1 MHLFEL
7 DDRSV
12 WDNLNADLSAIL
24 YHLREPDQGIALD
37 DVVRIM
43 RKQGYPY
50 VKSSIQKAVDE
61 LPYIDNLDGKI
72 TFKSGE
78 KLPGMEEPGAALPAD
93 EPVLAQEPT
102 IPTEPGAEAMPT
114 ELTPTDPMAA
124 PAEPGMGM
132 DPMAM
137 EPSAEV
143 LPTDVDTSAPVA
155 PPEGGPSQIKSAA
168 IRQAKKAIG

>member
-24 YHLREPDQGIALD
+24 YHLRAPGEGIALD

-50 VKSSIQKAVDE
+50 VKSSIQKAVQD
-61 LPYIDNLDGKI
+61 LPYIDDVDGKI
-72 TFKSGE
+72 TFKAGE

-102 IPTEPGAEAMPT
+102 IPTEPGAEAMPM
-114 ELTPTDPMAA
+114 ELPPTDPMAA
-124 PAEPGMGM
+124 PAEPGM

-137 EPSAEV
+137 APSAEV
-143 LPTDVDTSAPVA
+143 LPTDVDTTAYVE
-155 PPEGGPSQIKSAA
+155 PPEGGPSQIKTAA
-168 IRQAKKAIG
+168 VRQAKKAIG

>member
-24 YHLREPDQGIALD
+24 YHLREPDQGIELD

-50 VKSSIQKAVDE
+50 TKPSIQKAVDD
-61 LPYIDNLDGKI
+61 LPYIDNLNGKI
-72 TFKSGE
+72 SFKGGE
-78 KLPGMEEPGAALPAD
+78 QLPGMEEPGAVLPAD
-93 EPVLAQEPT
+93 EPVLAQDPT
-102 IPTEPGAEAMPT
+102 IPTEPGAEAMQT
-114 ELTPTDPMAA
+114 ELPPTDPMAA
-124 PAEPGMGM
+124 PAVPGMG
-132 DPMAM
+132 M

-143 LPTDVDTSAPVA
+143 LPTDVNTATYVE
-155 PPEGGPSQIKSAA
+155 PPEGGPSQIKTAA
-168 IRQAKKAIG
+168 VRQAKKAIG

>member
-24 YHLREPDQGIALD
+24 YHLREPGEGIALD

-50 VKSSIQKAVDE
+50 TKPSIQKAVDD
-61 LPYIDNLDGKI
+61 LPYIDNLNGQI
-72 TFKSGE
+72 SFKAGE
-78 KLPGMEEPGAALPAD
+78 KLPGMEEPGAVLPAD
-93 EPVLAQEPT
+93 EPALAQEPT
-102 IPTEPGAEAMPT
+102 VPTEPGAEAMPT
-114 ELTPTDPMAA
+114 ELAPTDPMAPA
-124 PAEPGMGM
+124 PADAGMAPG
-132 DPMAM
+132 M

-143 LPTDVDTSAPVA
+143 LPTDVDTATYVE
-155 PPEGGPSQIKSAA
+155 PPEGGPSQIKTAA
-168 IRQAKKAIG
+168 VRQAKKAIG

>member
-24 YHLREPDQGIALD
+24 YHLREPGEGIALD

-78 KLPGMEEPGAALPAD
+78 KLPGMEEPGAVLPAD
-93 EPVLAQEPT
+93 EPALAQEPT

-114 ELTPTDPMAA
+114 ELAPTDPMAPA
-124 PAEPGMGM
+124 PADAGMAPG
-132 DPMAM
+132 M

>member
-24 YHLREPDQGIALD
+24 YHLREPDQGIKLD

-50 VKSSIQKAVDE
+50 VKSSIQKAVDD
-61 LPYIDNLDGKI
+61 LPYIDNIDGQI

-78 KLPGMEEPGAALPAD
+78 KLPGMEEPGAALPTD

-114 ELTPTDPMAA
+114 ELAPTDPMAA
-124 PAEPGMGM
+124 APVEPGM

-143 LPTDVDTSAPVA
+143 LPTDVDTSAPVE
-155 PPEGGPSQIKSAA
+155 PPEGGPSQIKTAA
-168 IRQAKKAIG
+168 VRQAKKAIG